1 MAADTATVM
10 ITTIGH
16 LQHPRHHLRHQRVMV
31 TAAAANDMTVVD
43 YEIAYAATTAAFK
56 GPDGFQ
62 KKYQALSAQFQ
73 AIVAERDAEFQVLYT
88 ERRATNPTESVA
100 ASLLA
105 VETAIEPTDALLA
118 VELNDLT
125 ATLLAI
131 NAAITTITSE
141 PSQP

>member
-1 MAADTATVM
+1 
-10 ITTIGH
+10 
-16 LQHPRHHLRHQRVMV
+16 
-31 TAAAANDMTVVD
+31 MTVVD

-73 AIVAERDAEFQVLYT
+73 AIVAERDAEFQALYT
-88 ERRATNPTESVA
+88 ARRATNPTESVA

-118 VELNDLT
+118 VELTDLT